1 MFAQFLNSKSGK
13 LGIRSCRFKMDG
25 CENDTNDT
33 VKQAMCGSIVTVVGV
48 SMANGLRP
56 QAPRWDRCLS
66 CPPKKL
72 LGSA

>member
-1 MFAQFLNSKSGK
+1 
-13 LGIRSCRFKMDG
+13 MDG
-25 CENDTNDT
+25 CENDTA
-33 VKQAMCGSIVTVVGV
+33 KQAMCGSIVTVGGV